1 MELTHTNFLTFNM
14 NILGDIFKEVF
25 FLRIEQFEYLLEI
38 SKNKSMNAASKNLHI
53 TPQALSTS
61 IKKLEEEL
69 DLTILERTTMGVSL
83 TKDGQSLLYLVE
95 NFLSG
100 IRELQGKP
108 YKKIAPISGPMH
120 LSFPQGF
127 AETYLPGLLKTI
139 YADYPDL
146 EIISTPYCYT
156 DIIGR
161 VCQNLDEYGLTYK
174 IYINDEDIMKDIPSS
189 ISFTTLYKAKF
200 YCITSNSFP
209 IAKYK
214 SISLKTFLEYPIIL
228 HDPSAYLMTNI
239 INFAGTPSRIIHV
252 PSVESLK
259 ELVMDGLGIS
269 FTMYN
274 FSDNNFALDYG
285 ESTRTINF
293 KENITAEFG
302 FIVKKDYSLSENALL
317 QIEYLTKLFQK

>member
-1 MELTHTNFLTFNM
+1 M
-14 NILGDIFKEVF
+14 
-25 FLRIEQFEYLLEI
+25 RIEQFEYLLEI

-69 DLTILERTTMGVSL
+69 DLVILERTTMGVSL
-83 TKDGQSLLYLVE
+83 TQDGQSLLHLIQ

-108 YKKIAPISGPMH
+108 YNKVAPFCGPMH
-120 LSFPQGF
+120 LSFPRGF

-139 YADYPDL
+139 YADYPEM

-161 VCQNLDEYGLTYK
+161 VNQDIDEYGLTYK
-174 IYINDEDIMKDIPSS
+174 IYINDEDIMNDIPDN
-189 ISFTTLYKAKF
+189 INFTTLYKAKF
-200 YCITSNSFP
+200 YCAASNKFS

-228 HDPSAYLMTNI
+228 HDPSAYLMTGI
-239 INFAGTPSRIIHV
+239 LYYAGTPARLIHV
-252 PSVESLK
+252 PSVESLR
-259 ELVMDGLGIS
+259 ELLLEGLGIT
-269 FTMYN
+269 FAMYN
-274 FSDNNFALDYG
+274 FNDRNFALQYG
-285 ESTRTINF
+285 DTIHMINF

-302 FIVKKDYSLSENALL
+302 YIVKNNHTLSEDALL
-317 QIEYLTKLFQK
+317 QIEYLTNFFQH

>member
-1 MELTHTNFLTFNM
+1 M
-14 NILGDIFKEVF
+14 F

-38 SKNKSMNAASKNLHI
+38 SRNKSMNAASKNLHI

-83 TKDGQSLLYLVE
+83 TQNGQALLYLIE

-156 DIIGR
+156 DIIER
-161 VCQNLDEYGLTYK
+161 ISQDLDEYGLTYK
-174 IYINDEDIMKDIPSS
+174 IYINDEDIMKDIPSN

-200 YCITSNSFP
+200 YCITSTNFP
-209 IAKYK
+209 ISKYK

-239 INFAGTPSRIIHV
+239 INYAGTPSRLIHV

-259 ELVMDGLGIS
+259 ELVTEGLGIS

-274 FSDNNFALDYG
+274 FNDSKFALDYG
-285 ESTRTINF
+285 DTTRTINF
-293 KENITAEFG
+293 KENVTAEFG
-302 FIVKKDYSLSENALL
+302 YIVRNDHKLSENALL
-317 QIEYLTKLFQK
+317 QIEYLTKFFQK